1 MDSIDIFLTVSYLL
15 IGIGAVVAIVMPLIK
30 SLDNPQSLL
39 KTAVGVVALAI
50 LFFIAF
56 STSSGEVAAKYMAEP
71 FSMTES
77 STKFVGGT
85 LVTTYV
91 LAIAAIAGIVVTEI
105 NKAIK

>member
-1 MDSIDIFLTVSYLL
+1 MDSIDIFLTVAYVL
-15 IGIGAVVAIVMPLIK
+15 IGVGAVVAILMPLIK
-30 SLDNPQSLL
+30 SLDNPKSLV
-39 KTAVGVVALAI
+39 KTGVGVVVLGV

-56 STSSGEVAAKYMAEP
+56 STASSEIAAKYMAEP
-71 FSMTES
+71 FSMTET

-91 LAIAAIAGIVVTEI
+91 LALAAIAGIVITEL